1 MASHWFS
8 TDLQQEVSCPICLDI
23 LQDPVT
29 IDCGHNFCH
38 GCITQLRKTSENF
51 LQCPICKSSM
61 RKDTFSPNWLLGNLV
76 ERIQAI
82 NFSERWSEE
91 EELRC
96 PKHGEKLHY
105 FCEEDGELLCVVC
118 HDSKDHKSHNTRV
131 IEEAA
136 QHHQEQIQ
144 LHMGVL
150 QQKKQLY
157 SNDQDE
163 EKIST
168 FVAQVKFEKQ
178 RIQTEFKHLQQV
190 LEEEKN
196 VLLSSIEWLEKE
208 GIKEC
213 ENYSAVT
220 QAQFSSLKDSLTSK
234 QQMPPRQLPQVSPCG
249 AESPH
254 GKAQPGVWP
263 STQHLSESPSL
274 PEPPCL

>member
-136 QHHQEQIQ
+136 QHHQ
-144 LHMGVL
+144 
-150 QQKKQLY
+150 
-157 SNDQDE
+157 
-163 EKIST
+163 
-168 FVAQVKFEKQ
+168 AQVKFEKQ